1 MLMYQSLERLE
12 LMHDRNFIH
21 RDLKPDNMMMGL
33 GKESNTMYLIDF
45 GLTKSIV
52 DSKTG
57 KHMAL
62 LTNKNLIGTCRFVS
76 LNAHHGFELSR
87 RDDLLTLGYVML
99 HFIKGYLPW

>member
-1 MLMYQSLERLE
+1 
-12 LMHDRNFIH
+12 MHGKNFIH
-21 RDLKPDNMMMGL
+21 RDIKPDNMMMGL

-45 GLTKSIV
+45 GLTKSIA

-57 KHMAL
+57 KHMPL
-62 LTNKNLIGTCRFVS
+62 LTGKNLIGTCRFVS
-76 LNAHHGFELSR
+76 VNAHHGFELSR